1 MFKLEADGITI
12 WAVPGRTRKSRNAL
26 LKVADRLEKTLS
38 ISIQLID
45 ADKIFGADHL
55 RAAFEKA
62 ARAFSSNENLSE
74 SISTEVMLYLSG
86 CRQIQEALEVIGLAD
101 KPERIIVIVDKEL
114 QDLHAQFSLEE
125 DDSVLSPEGKDIRCL
140 RVADAEI
147 ATVKED
153 RKVDLVL
160 EKVASLDIKKK

>member
-1 MFKLEADGITI
+1 MFKLETNGIKI
-12 WAVPGRTRKSRNAL
+12 WAIAGRTRKSKNAL
-26 LKVADRLEKTLS
+26 LEVAEQLGKTLS
-38 ISIQLID
+38 VSIQLVD

-62 ARAFSSNENLSE
+62 ARAFSSMENVSE
-74 SISTEVMLYLSG
+74 SISTEMMLYLSG
-86 CRQIQEALEVIGLAD
+86 CRQIQEALEVIGLGN
-101 KPERIIVIVDKEL
+101 KPEKIIVIVDKEF

-125 DDSVLSPEGKDIRCL
+125 DDSVLSPEGKDIKCL

-160 EKVASLDIKKK
+160 EKVASVDIKKK